1 MLLLIIFAFI
11 AGLVTILSPC
21 ILPILPVVLSG
32 SLTGDKM
39 RPYGVVAG
47 FIGSFTFFTLF
58 LSLIVRSTNIPA
70 DSLRVVSVGVIA
82 FFGISLVVPKY
93 QAFVEKLFSK
103 LAGILPNQRQRH
115 GFWGGVAIGISVGLL
130 WTPCVGPILASVI
143 SLALSGS
150 VNGTAVALTFSYSLG
165 TAIPMLF
172 IIQGGRALLGKVP
185 FLVQNTKNIQKVFG
199 VLMIVTAVGI
209 YFNVDRKFQTFI
221 LEKFPQYGVGLT
233 KFEDNPAVKKQLEN

>member
-1 MLLLIIFAFI
+1 MLLLIFFAFI

-58 LSLIVRSTNIPA
+58 LSLIVRATGIPA
-70 DSLRVVSVGVIA
+70 DSLRLVSVGVIA
-82 FFGISLVVPKY
+82 FFGISLVVPKC
-93 QAFVEKLFSK
+93 QEFIEKLFNK
-103 LAGILPNQRQRH
+103 LTSVVPSQGQRH
-115 GFWGGVAIGISVGLL
+115 GFWGGVAIGVSVGLL

-150 VNGTAVALTFSYSLG
+150 VNGSTVALTFSYSLG

-185 FLVQNTKNIQKVFG
+185 YLIQNTKIIQKVFG
-199 VLMIVTAVGI
+199 ILMIVTAAGI
-209 YFNVDRKFQTFI
+209 YFN
-221 LEKFPQYGVGLT
+221 
-233 KFEDNPAVKKQLEN
+233 